1 MSVSLTILIL
11 PMTEEMLNSANTPAA
26 DAPIHRFREEAMATH
41 FECWIR
47 HEDRELA
54 HSAANLLFRELQII
68 ESRLSRFRDG
78 SDISRINRMHPGE
91 TVLISETCHECLIQ
105 AMELQ
110 VITNGVF
117 DMATGGF
124 MELLR
129 DLKGEPVLATE
140 EEWARAKERRSRGS
154 LQIDPENPRV
164 SCLEAGLQIDLG
176 GIGKGF
182 ALEELSRLL
191 EEMEVR
197 DFLLSAGGS
206 TLKASGART
215 AAGAGWNT
223 RLCGAKHEIEWELK
237 NACLSSS
244 GFEVKGAH
252 ILQNGKVV
260 RDARWRRVWVM
271 GPHAALVDGLSTAC
285 FLMDREA
292 ILELMQSMEGAVRV
306 WVETQEGHI
315 DVLASG
321 G

>member
-1 MSVSLTILIL
+1 
-11 PMTEEMLNSANTPAA
+11 MTEEMRNSATSPAA
-26 DAPIHRFREEAMATH
+26 DVPIHRFREEAMATH

-47 HEDRELA
+47 HEDRGLA
-54 HSAANLLFRELQII
+54 RSAANLLFREL
-68 ESRLSRFRDG
+68 ETLEGRLSRFRDG
-78 SDISRINRMHPGE
+78 SDISRINQMKPGE
-91 TVLISETCHECLIQ
+91 TVLISETCHACLIQ

-129 DLKGEPVLATE
+129 DLKGEPVDATE
-140 EEWARAKERRSRGS
+140 AEWEQARERRSKGR
-154 LQIDPENPRV
+154 LQIDPEIPRV
-164 SCLEAGLQIDLG
+164 SCLEPGLKIDLG

-182 ALEELSRLL
+182 ALEELSQLL
-191 EEMEVR
+191 EGIEVQ

-206 TLKASGART
+206 TLKASGSRT
-215 AAGAGWNT
+215 ASGAGWDT
-223 RLCGAKHEIEWELK
+223 RLSGAKHGIEWELK

-285 FLMDREA
+285 FLMDRQA
-292 ILELMQSMEGAVRV
+292 ISELIQSMEGVIQV

-315 DVLASG
+315 DGLPNG
-321 G
+321 C